1 MDEAS
6 SRFVDRLAV
15 DKLLQ
20 EKLSRVHHRQP
31 SPLPEATPPVCDQ
44 QGLALRSFPAAQPRA
59 TVLFAHGLYEDQ
71 SDIYRFLFTG
81 LNRLGYTVELFFL
94 PYHYQRKPADSLFG
108 GEFFFSAN
116 LHRTRQA
123 FLQASLEMSTCH
135 RRLVRERRQPIFL
148 AGFSMGGTIALQA
161 AARLHD
167 VPGVCLINPPAG
179 LADLI
184 WTSPLCQTIR
194 ADIEADGL
202 DRAAVAAYFRD
213 IDPAFAG
220 VGSVDRQR
228 VLMVQAL
235 YDLVT
240 RQEQYEALAKA
251 WQFPHRLKVHAGHL
265 NTLRVPRLAED
276 MARFFDTQMPRAG
289 QGCP

>member
-31 SPLPEATPPVCDQ
+31 SPLPEAPPPV
-44 QGLALRSFPAAQPRA
+44 GAPVVLRSYPAPEPRA
-59 TVLFAHGLYEDQ
+59 TVLFAHGLFEEQ
-71 SDIYRFLFTG
+71 REIYRFLFSG
-81 LNRLGYTVELFFL
+81 LNRLGYAVELYGL
-94 PYHYQRKPADSLFG
+94 PYHYERKPEDSLFS

-116 LHRTRQA
+116 LFRTRQA
-123 FLQASLEMSTCH
+123 FLQASQEMSDCY
-135 RRLVRERRQPIFL
+135 RRLAQETARPVFL
-148 AGFSMGGTIALQA
+148 AGFSMGGTMALQA
-161 AARLHD
+161 AARLGL

-194 ADIEADGL
+194 ADIEAANLGHAD
-202 DRAAVAAYFRD
+202 VAAYFRD
-213 IDPAFAG
+213 IDPLFVGA
-220 VGSVDRQR
+220 GSVDKQR
-228 VLMVQAL
+228 VLMIQAL
-235 YDLVT
+235 FDLVT
-240 RQEQYEALAKA
+240 RQEQYEALAAA
-251 WQFPHRLKVHAGHL
+251 WQFPHRLKYHAGHL

-276 MARFFDTQMPRAG
+276 MARFFDAQAPHSGEGSSR
-289 QGCP
+289 

>member
-15 DKLLQ
+15 DRLLQ
-20 EKLSRVHHRQP
+20 DKLSRVHHRQP
-31 SPLPEATPPVCDQ
+31 SPLPDGDAPLCEDQ
-44 QGLALRSFPAAQPRA
+44 DLRSFPAPEARA

-71 SDIYRFLFTG
+71 SDIYRFLFSG
-81 LNRLGYTVELFFL
+81 LNRQGYDVELFCL
-94 PYHYQRKPADSLFG
+94 PYHYQRRPADSLFS

-123 FLQASLEMSTCH
+123 FLQAAQELAACYSQ
-135 RRLVRERRQPIFL
+135 LVRDKGHPIFL

-161 AARLHD
+161 AARHHQ

-194 ADIEADGL
+194 ADIEAEGL
-202 DRAAVAAYFRD
+202 DRAAVAAFFRD
-213 IDPAFAG
+213 IDPLFAG

-228 VLMVQAL
+228 VLMIQAL

-240 RQEQYEALAKA
+240 RQEQYEALAEA
-251 WQFPHRLKVHAGHL
+251 WQFPHRHKYQAGHL

-276 MARFFDTQMPRAG
+276 MARFF
-289 QGCP
+289 QGSL